1 MGQEIRGVPEGP
13 ALSEAA
19 APEPRDGDSIGRYL
33 ARQRRLRGVSLDDL
47 AAQTK
52 IPRRSLERLEDG
64 AFDRQADGFARGFV
78 RTVAAALG
86 LDAEEAVMRLLDEPA
101 ADERAV
107 DEHRRLA
114 LQRWAVGSLL
124 LLSGLAAL
132 LGTWALW
139 RGDPAVSPASVTDES
154 VYRHDAV
161 RALAESQRAAGG
173 AAEELDSRREGLSD

>member
-101 ADERAV
+101 ADER
-107 DEHRRLA
+107 RRLA

-139 RGDPAVSPASVTDES
+139 RGDPAVSPASVTDEI